1 MAVEALGA
9 KVAAVFWTTFLRSLS
24 NADVVPLE
32 ILPSSSSVSRY
43 LSNSL
48 TSSLDSCSVLMSSSF
63 ELARILGILV
73 GNRILIAGFLGC
85 ENNDDDDG
93 YLEI

>member
-1 MAVEALGA
+1 
-9 KVAAVFWTTFLRSLS
+9 
-24 NADVVPLE
+24 
-32 ILPSSSSVSRY
+32 
-43 LSNSL
+43 
-48 TSSLDSCSVLMSSSF
+48 MSSSF

-85 ENNDDDDG
+85 ENDDDDDG